1 MLLAQ
6 VNEDYLNAVSS
17 RILCDE
23 FSVVKI
29 GLSNLHCYTPTMEI
43 IHFVLVTNGYLI
55 ISHFHLDTCFL
66 FLTCKIMKNIR

>member
-29 GLSNLHCYTPTMEI
+29 GLSNLHCYTPTLEI
-43 IHFVLVTNGYLI
+43 IHFVLVTNILLI
-55 ISHFHLDTCFL
+55 IS
-66 FLTCKIMKNIR
+66 

>member
-29 GLSNLHCYTPTMEI
+29 GLSNLHCYTPTVKVM
-43 IHFVLVTNGYLI
+43 HFVLVTNGDLI
-55 ISHFHLDTCFL
+55 IS
-66 FLTCKIMKNIR
+66 